1 MSFAEELLQ
10 KVESLLLGKADDDV
24 KSIDY
29 DGKSLNTYSF
39 EDLMKLRSKL
49 KAEIKAAQKAEAIA
63 NGLNPKNRVVTRFM

>member
-1 MSFAEELLQ
+1 MSFAQELLQ

-29 DGKSLNTYSF
+29 GGKSLSTYSF

-49 KAEIKAAQKAEAIA
+49 KAEIKAEQKAEAIA
-63 NGLNPKNRVVTRFM
+63 NGLNPKNRVITRFM